1 MFNVSK
7 LQNILYQE
15 KIMKIT
21 KLIFI
26 SIILIGSIFAQEK
39 TFHLKSGDTVTG
51 TIKSQTD
58 STYSLKTAFG
68 EITISKND
76 VRPEE
81 AFIFLKSG
89 DKLRGII
96 VSESDEGVTVKAKFG
111 EVFISQDKIERI
123 DFKSMGRARGQFSR
137 PGQVE
142 RGRWYYGNERLI
154 DIYFDPTGYVLE
166 ENVLYLSGLSWG
178 YGLSDKVH
186 ITSKWGGYIFGDLN
200 FRPKFMLFKTGDLKS
215 EKSMSV
221 GFHYH
226 MRGFPDKRELKT
238 WGSPET
244 WSDGTGDGY
253 VEYDTT
259 ISRTEWVRIGS
270 ELIEEDWDNDGVIDE
285 RHYDNDPFE
294 GGEMWW
300 EVFGAFTVSNLKKS
314 GQGRINHTVGASF
327 TSYPGYDLMPRAYYA
342 VSADARRSLKLIF
355 EVFYDPYWAS
365 MLEMIEDEDISD
377 IDFDFGFIYA
387 YNEKFRIGIH
397 FQRPFIA
404 FYYKF

>member
-1 MFNVSK
+1 
-7 LQNILYQE
+7 
-15 KIMKIT
+15 MKIT

-26 SIILIGSIFAQEK
+26 SIILIGSILAQEK

-51 TIKSQTD
+51 SVKSETD
-58 STYSLKTAFG
+58 STYVIDTAFG

-76 VRPEE
+76 VKPEE
-81 AFIFLKSG
+81 IFIFLKSG

-96 VSESDEGVTVKAKFG
+96 VSESEEGVTVKAKFG
-111 EVFISQDKIERI
+111 EVFVSHDKIERI
-123 DFKSMGRARGQFSR
+123 DFKSMGRARGQLTR
-137 PGQVE
+137 PGQTE

-178 YGLSDKVH
+178 YGLSEKVH
-186 ITSKWGGYIFGDLN
+186 ITSKWGGYIWGDLN

-226 MRGFPDKRELKT
+226 MRGLPDKRELKT
-238 WGSPET
+238 WDRLEEYWWDDET
-244 WSDGTGDGY
+244 GN
-253 VEYDTT
+253 EYEDTLIT
-259 ISRTEWVRIGS
+259 RHEWVKVGS
-270 ELIEEDWDNDGVIDE
+270 KLENGN
-285 RHYDNDPFE
+285 YDNNSFD

-355 EVFYDPYWAS
+355 EVFYDPYWTS
-365 MLEMIEDEDISD
+365 MLEFAEEKHVSD

-397 FQRPFIA
+397 FQRPWIA

>member
-1 MFNVSK
+1 M
-7 LQNILYQE
+7 LRE
-15 KIMKIT
+15 KIMQIIKFS
-21 KLIFI
+21 LISFI
-26 SIILIGSIFAQEK
+26 LLGSIFAQEK

-51 TIKSQTD
+51 SVKSQTD
-58 STYSLKTAFG
+58 STYVIETAFG
-68 EITISKND
+68 EITIKKD
-76 VRPEE
+76 EVKPEE

-111 EVFISQDKIERI
+111 EVFIARDKIERI

-166 ENVLYLSGLSWG
+166 DNVLYLSGLSWG
-178 YGLSDKVH
+178 YGVSEKFQ
-186 ITSKWGGYIFGDLN
+186 ITSKWGGYFFGDLN

-226 MRGFPDKRELKT
+226 MRGLPDKRELKEVQDYST
-238 WGSPET
+238 DWDET
-244 WSDGTGDGY
+244 TQDWT
-253 VEYDTT
+253 DTT
-259 ISRTEWVRIGS
+259 WHENRNEWVRVGTK
-270 ELIEEDWDNDGVIDE
+270 LDEEGYYDDN
-285 RHYDNDPFE
+285 PLE

-300 EVFGAFTVSNLKKS
+300 EVFGAFTVSNLKES
-314 GQGRINHTVGASF
+314 GQGRINHTVGASA

-342 VSADARRSLKLIF
+342 ISADARRNLKLLF
-355 EVFYDPYWAS
+355 EVFYDPYWTS
-365 MLEMIEDEDISD
+365 MLEFAEEKHISD

-387 YNEKFRIGIH
+387 YNENFRIGIH

>member
-1 MFNVSK
+1 
-7 LQNILYQE
+7 
-15 KIMKIT
+15 MKIT

-68 EITISKND
+68 EITINKKD
-76 VRPEE
+76 VKQEE

-178 YGLSDKVH
+178 YGLSEKVH
-186 ITSKWGGYIFGDLN
+186 ITSKWGGYFFGDLN

-226 MRGFPDKRELKT
+226 MRGLPVKYELKDRLYDPYDDYGGPDKK
-238 WGSPET
+238 
-244 WSDGTGDGY
+244 
-253 VEYDTT
+253 
-259 ISRTEWVRIGS
+259 WVRVGTKQD
-270 ELIEEDWDNDGVIDE
+270 EEGFYDDN
-285 RHYDNDPFE
+285 PF
-294 GGEMWW
+294 GDEMWL
-300 EVFGAFTVSNLKKS
+300 EVFGAYTVSNLKAS
-314 GQGRINHTVGASF
+314 GQGRINHTIGATF

-342 VSADARRSLKLIF
+342 VSADTRRSLKLIF
-355 EVFYDPYWAS
+355 EVFYDPYW
-365 MLEMIEDEDISD
+365 MNQLERWDDENITD

-387 YNEKFRIGIH
+387 YSEQLRVGIH

>member
-1 MFNVSK
+1 MQIIKFS
-7 LQNILYQE
+7 LISFIL
-15 KIMKIT
+15 
-21 KLIFI
+21 L
-26 SIILIGSIFAQEK
+26 GSIFAQEK

-51 TIKSQTD
+51 SVKSQTD
-58 STYSLKTAFG
+58 STYVIETAFG
-68 EITISKND
+68 EITIKKD
-76 VRPEE
+76 EVKPEE

-111 EVFISQDKIERI
+111 EVFIARDKIERI
-123 DFKSMGRARGQFSR
+123 DFKSMGRAPGQFSR

-154 DIYFDPTGYVLE
+154 DIYFDPTGYTLE

-178 YGLSDKVH
+178 YGVSEKFQ
-186 ITSKWGGYIFGDLN
+186 ITSKWGGYFFGDLN

-226 MRGFPDKRELKT
+226 MRGLPDKRELKEVQDYNT
-238 WGSPET
+238 DWDET
-244 WSDGTGDGY
+244 TQDWT
-253 VEYDTT
+253 DTT
-259 ISRTEWVRIGS
+259 WHKNRNEWVRVGS
-270 ELIEEDWDNDGVIDE
+270 KLNEDGYYDDNPFDGK
-285 RHYDNDPFE
+285 
-294 GGEMWW
+294 EMWW
-300 EVFGAFTVSNLKKS
+300 EVFSAFTISNLKKS
-314 GQGRINHTVGASF
+314 GQGRINHTAGASF

-365 MLEMIEDEDISD
+365 ALEFAEEENVSD

-387 YNEKFRIGIH
+387 YSEQFRVGIH
-397 FQRPFIA
+397 FQRPWIA

>member
-1 MFNVSK
+1 MRNLKIIIVSIV
-7 LQNILYQE
+7 LVG
-15 KIMKIT
+15 T
-21 KLIFI
+21 V
-26 SIILIGSIFAQEK
+26 FAQEK

-51 TIKSQTD
+51 SVKSETD
-58 STYSLKTAFG
+58 STYVIDTAFG
-68 EITISKND
+68 EITINKKD
-76 VRPEE
+76 VKQEE

-96 VSESDEGVTVKAKFG
+96 VSESEEGVTVKAKFG
-111 EVFISQDKIERI
+111 EVFVSHDKIERI
-123 DFKSMGRARGQFSR
+123 DFKSMGRARGQLTR
-137 PGQVE
+137 PGQTE

-178 YGLSDKVH
+178 YGLSEKVH
-186 ITSKWGGYIFGDLN
+186 ITSKWGGYFFGDLN

-226 MRGFPDKRELKT
+226 MRGLPDKRELKT
-238 WGSPET
+238 WDRLEEYWWDDET
-244 WSDGTGDGY
+244 GN
-253 VEYDTT
+253 EYEDTLIT
-259 ISRTEWVRIGS
+259 RHEWVKVGS
-270 ELIEEDWDNDGVIDE
+270 KLENGN
-285 RHYDNDPFE
+285 YDNNSFD

-355 EVFYDPYWAS
+355 EVFYDPYWTS
-365 MLEMIEDEDISD
+365 MLEFAEEKHVSD

-397 FQRPFIA
+397 FQRPWIA

>member
-1 MFNVSK
+1 
-7 LQNILYQE
+7 
-15 KIMKIT
+15 MKIT

-51 TIKSQTD
+51 SVKSETD
-58 STYSLKTAFG
+58 STYVIDTAFG
-68 EITISKND
+68 EITINKKD
-76 VRPEE
+76 VKQEE

-178 YGLSDKVH
+178 YGLSEKVH
-186 ITSKWGGYIFGDLN
+186 ITSKWGGYFFGDLN

-226 MRGFPDKRELKT
+226 MRGLPDKRELKT
-238 WGSPET
+238 WDRLEEYWWDDET
-244 WSDGTGDGY
+244 GN
-253 VEYDTT
+253 EYEDTLIT
-259 ISRTEWVRIGS
+259 RHEWVKVGS
-270 ELIEEDWDNDGVIDE
+270 KLENGN
-285 RHYDNDPFE
+285 YDNNSFD

-355 EVFYDPYWAS
+355 EVFYDPYWTS
-365 MLEMIEDEDISD
+365 MLEFAEEKHVSD

-397 FQRPFIA
+397 FQRPWIA

>member
-1 MFNVSK
+1 MQIIKFS
-7 LQNILYQE
+7 LISFIL
-15 KIMKIT
+15 
-21 KLIFI
+21 L
-26 SIILIGSIFAQEK
+26 GSIFAQEK

-51 TIKSQTD
+51 SVKSQTD
-58 STYSLKTAFG
+58 STYVIKTAFG
-68 EITISKND
+68 EITIKKD
-76 VRPEE
+76 EVKPEE

-111 EVFISQDKIERI
+111 EVFIARDKIERI

-166 ENVLYLSGLSWG
+166 DNVLYLSGLSWG
-178 YGLSDKVH
+178 YGVSEKFQ
-186 ITSKWGGYIFGDLN
+186 ITSKWGGYFFGDLN

-226 MRGFPDKRELKT
+226 MRGLPDKRELKEVQDYDIDWDAT
-238 WGSPET
+238 YNS
-244 WSDGTGDGY
+244 S
-253 VEYDTT
+253 DTT
-259 ISRTEWVRIGS
+259 WYERNEWVRVGTK
-270 ELIEEDWDNDGVIDE
+270 LDEEGYYDDN
-285 RHYDNDPFE
+285 PLE

-300 EVFGAFTVSNLKKS
+300 EVFGAFTISNLKES
-314 GQGRINHTVGASF
+314 GQGRINHTAGASA

-342 VSADARRSLKLIF
+342 VSADARRNLKLLF
-355 EVFYDPYWAS
+355 EVFYDPYWTS
-365 MLEMIEDEDISD
+365 MLEFAEEKHISD

>member
-1 MFNVSK
+1 MQIIKFS
-7 LQNILYQE
+7 LISFIL
-15 KIMKIT
+15 
-21 KLIFI
+21 L
-26 SIILIGSIFAQEK
+26 GSIFAQEK

-51 TIKSQTD
+51 SVKSQTD
-58 STYSLKTAFG
+58 STYVIATAFG
-68 EITISKND
+68 EITIKKD
-76 VRPEE
+76 EVKPEE

-111 EVFISQDKIERI
+111 EVFIARDKIERI

-154 DIYFDPTGYVLE
+154 DIYFDPTGYTLE

-178 YGLSDKVH
+178 YGVSEKFQ
-186 ITSKWGGYIFGDLN
+186 ITSKWGGYFFGDLN
-200 FRPKFMLFKTGDLKS
+200 FRPKFMIFKTGDLKS

-226 MRGFPDKRELKT
+226 MRGLPDKRELKEVQDYST
-238 WGSPET
+238 DWDET
-244 WSDGTGDGY
+244 TQDWT
-253 VEYDTT
+253 DTT
-259 ISRTEWVRIGS
+259 WHENRNEWVRVGS
-270 ELIEEDWDNDGVIDE
+270 EVNDEGY
-285 RHYDNDPFE
+285 YDDDPFD
-294 GGEMWW
+294 GKEMWW
-300 EVFGAFTVSNLKKS
+300 EVFGAYTVSNLKES
-314 GQGRINHTVGASF
+314 GQGRINHTVGASV

-342 VSADARRSLKLIF
+342 VRAAARRSLKLVF
-355 EVFYDPYWAS
+355 EVFYDPYWTS
-365 MLEMIEDEDISD
+365 MLEFSEEEQISD

-387 YNEKFRIGIH
+387 YNEQFRIGIH

>member
-1 MFNVSK
+1 MQIIKFS
-7 LQNILYQE
+7 LISFIL
-15 KIMKIT
+15 
-21 KLIFI
+21 L
-26 SIILIGSIFAQEK
+26 GSIFAQEK

-51 TIKSQTD
+51 SVKSQTD
-58 STYSLKTAFG
+58 STYVIETAFG
-68 EITISKND
+68 EITIKKD
-76 VRPEE
+76 EVKPEE

-111 EVFISQDKIERI
+111 EVFIARDKIERI

-154 DIYFDPTGYVLE
+154 DIYFDPTGYTLE

-178 YGLSDKVH
+178 YGVSEKFQ
-186 ITSKWGGYIFGDLN
+186 ITSKWGGYFFGDLN

-226 MRGFPDKRELKT
+226 MRGLPDKRELKEVQDYST
-238 WGSPET
+238 DWDET
-244 WSDGTGDGY
+244 TQDWT
-253 VEYDTT
+253 DTT
-259 ISRTEWVRIGS
+259 WHENRNEWVRVGTK
-270 ELIEEDWDNDGVIDE
+270 LDEEGYYDDN
-285 RHYDNDPFE
+285 PLE

-300 EVFGAFTVSNLKKS
+300 EVFGAFTVSNLKES
-314 GQGRINHTVGASF
+314 GQGRINHTVGASA

-342 VSADARRSLKLIF
+342 VSADARRNLKLLF
-355 EVFYDPYWAS
+355 EVFYDPYWTS
-365 MLEMIEDEDISD
+365 MLEFAEEKHISD